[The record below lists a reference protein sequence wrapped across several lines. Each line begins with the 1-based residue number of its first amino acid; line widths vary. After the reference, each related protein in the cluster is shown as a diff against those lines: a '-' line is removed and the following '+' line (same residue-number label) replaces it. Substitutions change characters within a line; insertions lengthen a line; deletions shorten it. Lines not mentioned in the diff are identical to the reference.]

1 MPKRKRLVIMREV
14 ERFKALKRQRI
25 STANI
30 IHLVIPSEVEE
41 SLAVFFGRADDILEI
56 RDVSTPLDMTSM
68 DTTHLVLL
76 FLAIGV
82 IALLYSS
89 VGHAGASGYIATM
102 TLFGIA
108 PIVVRPT
115 ALVLNILVASIGT
128 FQFWRAGYF
137 SWSLFWPFA
146 LLSIPAAYLGG
157 YLQPSASV
165 LKILIGLVLLLSAA
179 RLLIRRSDPP
189 QTSLPSQPVAISV
202 GAGLGFLAGLTGTG
216 GGIFLTPILL
226 FCRWAHI
233 RQAAAVSA
241 LFIWM
246 NSIAG
251 LVGYFTKVR
260 TIPSLGFVLAA
271 AAIIGGIIGS
281 HLGSR
286 RFAVR
291 VISVCLATVLIIA
304 GIKLIFTR

>member
-1 MPKRKRLVIMREV
+1 
-14 ERFKALKRQRI
+14 
-25 STANI
+25 
-30 IHLVIPSEVEE
+30 
-41 SLAVFFGRADDILEI
+41 
-56 RDVSTPLDMTSM
+56 M
-68 DTTHLVLL
+68 DTIHIILL

-108 PIVVRPT
+108 PTVVRPT

-137 SWSLFWPFA
+137 SWKLFWPFA

-165 LKILIGLVLLLSAA
+165 LKILIGVVLLLSAA
-179 RLLIRRSDPP
+179 RLLVRRSDPS
-189 QTSLPSQPVAISV
+189 QTSSPSRPVAIGV

-216 GGIFLTPILL
+216 GGIFLTPVLL
-226 FCRWAHI
+226 FCRWATI

-241 LFIWM
+241 LFIWV
-246 NSIAG
+246 NSVAG

-291 VISVCLATVLIIA
+291 VISLCLATVLVIA

>member
-1 MPKRKRLVIMREV
+1 MPLLLIHQSLFAIHHCVD
-14 ERFKALKRQRI
+14 
-25 STANI
+25 TAHFI
-30 IHLVIPSEVEE
+30 
-41 SLAVFFGRADDILEI
+41 
-56 RDVSTPLDMTSM
+56 
-68 DTTHLVLL
+68 LL
-76 FLAIGV
+76 FLAIGI
-82 IALLYSS
+82 IAFLYSS

-102 TLFGIA
+102 ALFEIA
-108 PIVVRPT
+108 PAVIRPT

-137 SWSLFWPFA
+137 SWRLFWPFA

-157 YLQPSASV
+157 YLQPSAS
-165 LKILIGLVLLLSAA
+165 LLRILIGVVLLFSAA
-179 RLLIRRSDPP
+179 RLLFRRGDPL
-189 QTSLPSQPVAISV
+189 QTFPPSRPVAVSV

-216 GGIFLTPILL
+216 GGIFLTPVLL

-241 LFIWM
+241 LFIWV

-260 TIPSLGFVLAA
+260 TIPSLGFILAA

-291 VISVCLATVLIIA
+291 VISLCLATVLVIA
-304 GIKLIFTR
+304 GTKLIFTK